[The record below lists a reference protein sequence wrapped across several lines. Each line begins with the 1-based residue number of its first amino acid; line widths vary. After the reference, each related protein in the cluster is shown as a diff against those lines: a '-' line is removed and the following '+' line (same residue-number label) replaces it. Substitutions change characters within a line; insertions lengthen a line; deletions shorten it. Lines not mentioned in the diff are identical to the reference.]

1 MLNLNRLVDLCAPQ
15 PNAPENVPAELVE
28 DFMEDMK
35 KARMQ
40 ELLKIIII
48 NVLVIVLV
56 LLLGKWLWN
65 KALVPHVTILRPLDS
80 VWPLLGIVVL
90 LSILHGGARC

>member
-1 MLNLNRLVDLCAPQ
+1 MLNLNRLIDLCGPQ
-15 PNAPENVPAELVE
+15 PNPPENVPQELVE
-28 DFMEDMK
+28 DVMEDLK
-35 KARMQ
+35 KARTY
-40 ELLKIIII
+40 ELIKMIVI
-48 NVLVIVLV
+48 NVLVILLV

-65 KALVPHVTILRPLDS
+65 KALVPHVTILRPLET